1 MKFAVAPPYDRGAPA
16 DPRFMTGLAET
27 ADRLGFESLYLSEH
41 IVVVSDYERL
51 HHYTPDGDIGLPDDT
66 PFPDPLA
73 VLGHVAARTERLRLA
88 TSVLILPEHHPV
100 QLAKRLATMDVLSG
114 GRLRI
119 GVGVGWMREEMAALG
134 VDYSSR
140 GRRTDEAIRV
150 LRTLWSTDPSDFAGE
165 FFAFRGARCFPKP
178 VQPGG
183 VPIHVG
189 GHSEAAARR
198 AGRLGDGFHPLGV
211 DLSAL
216 PELTGVVRHHA
227 TLAGRDPDAI
237 EVTLTVSLTAT
248 DPSFVRRATAAGV
261 DRLVLSCRSLGLP
274 EIRAEMER
282 IATEHGL

>member
-16 DPRFMTGLAET
+16 DPRFMTELAET

-150 LRTLWSTDPSDFAGE
+150 LRTLWGTDPSDFAGE

-211 DLSAL
+211 DLSVL
-216 PELTGVVRHHA
+216 PELTGVVRRHA

-248 DPSFVRRATAAGV
+248 DPAFVRRATAAGV

-282 IATEHGL
+282 IAIEHGL

>member
-1 MKFAVAPPYDRGAPA
+1 MRFAVAPPYDNGAPA
-16 DPRFMTGLAET
+16 DPRFMTELAET
-27 ADRLGFESLYLSEH
+27 ADRLGFDSLYLSEH

-73 VLGHVAARTERLRLA
+73 VLGHVAACTERLRLA

-134 VDYSSR
+134 VDYASR

-150 LRTLWSTDPSDFAGE
+150 LRALWSSDPSDFAGE

-211 DLSAL
+211 DLALL

-248 DPSFVRRATAAGV
+248 DPSFVRRATVAGV
-261 DRLVLSCRSLGLP
+261 DRLVLSCRSLRLP
-274 EIRAEMER
+274 QIRAEMER
-282 IATEHGL
+282 IAIEHGL